1 MGDILALVLPLF
13 GLILLG
19 YITAHIKKQPLQ
31 EMGWLNTFIIYLA
44 LPALFFR
51 LLSQTPIEQLAS
63 WGFIATNIG
72 VTFVIFWMTFIFG
85 LIGTRGHVAEST
97 IQGLAGAYGN
107 IGYMGPALAILA
119 FGEKAAIP
127 VALIFCFENIMHFV
141 VAPALMA
148 IGGAQKGGVLRLAMD
163 VIRKIAFHPFIIA
176 TAAGV
181 GAAAIHFS
189 PPTPVERLIAYLA
202 QAAAPCALFAMGVTI
217 GLRPLKRVPPALGY
231 IVPIKLVVHPL
242 AMYLA
247 LSYAGVSDPVWLYT
261 AVLLASLP
269 SATNVYVIAQQYG
282 VWVERASASV
292 LLTTVISVAT
302 VSLLIYAINAGWLP
316 DGPPPLATQTPET
329 ASPRL

>member
-1 MGDILALVLPLF
+1 MTDILALVLPLF

-19 YITAHIKKQPLQ
+19 YITARLRPQPL
-31 EMGWLNTFIIYLA
+31 EAMGWLNTFIIYLA

-72 VTFVIFWMTFIFG
+72 VTFAIFWMTFGLG
-85 LIGTRGHVAEST
+85 LIGTRGNLAEST

-127 VALIFCFENIMHFV
+127 VALIFCFENIMHFTLS
-141 VAPALMA
+141 PALMA
-148 IGGAQKGGVLRLAMD
+148 IGGAQKGGALRLAAE
-163 VIRKIAFHPFIIA
+163 VLQKIVFHPFIIA
-176 TAAGV
+176 TAVGV
-181 GAAAIHFS
+181 GAAALHVS
-189 PPTPVERLIAYLA
+189 PPVAVERLIAYLA
-202 QAAAPCALFAMGVTI
+202 QAAAPCALVAMGITLA
-217 GLRPLKRVPPALGY
+217 LRPLKRVPPALGY
-231 IVPIKLVVHPL
+231 IVPIKLAVHPV

-247 LSYAGVSDPVWLYT
+247 LSWAGVADPVWLFT

-269 SATNVYVIAQQYG
+269 SATNVFVIAQQYG

-292 LLTTVISVAT
+292 LLTTVISVFT
-302 VSLLIYAINAGWLP
+302 VSTLIYAINAGWLP
-316 DGPPPLATQTPET
+316 DAPPPAAHAP
-329 ASPRL
+329 APAR